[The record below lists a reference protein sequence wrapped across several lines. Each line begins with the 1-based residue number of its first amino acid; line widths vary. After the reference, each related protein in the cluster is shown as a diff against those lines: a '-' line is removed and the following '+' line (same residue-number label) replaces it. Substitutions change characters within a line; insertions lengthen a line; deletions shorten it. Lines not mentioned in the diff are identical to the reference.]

1 MVTHSHKCNT
11 LEWALGVISM
21 YHVYSRGKGG
31 GGEGANMLLLF
42 VQHLVLLSFSPSAR
56 LDFKGR

>member
-11 LEWALGVISM
+11 LEWPLGVISM

-31 GGEGANMLLLF
+31 GERGLT
-42 VQHLVLLSFSPSAR
+42 
-56 LDFKGR
+56 